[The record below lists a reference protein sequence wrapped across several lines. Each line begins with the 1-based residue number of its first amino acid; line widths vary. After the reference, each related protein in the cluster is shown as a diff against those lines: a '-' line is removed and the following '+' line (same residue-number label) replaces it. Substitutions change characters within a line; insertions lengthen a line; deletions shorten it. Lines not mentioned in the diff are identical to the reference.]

1 MCPKDTQLLRYCDLS
16 VLKTYAIIDIPSF
29 SAILCIV
36 RMAGKGIGKSNV
48 LKVNIGWAVL
58 IAGGIGAFVLA
69 RNSVL
74 EKRQAAIRTK
84 KRVIDT
90 VEREAVGDKAE

>member
-1 MCPKDTQLLRYCDLS
+1 MTKSFAEIVCS
-16 VLKTYAIIDIPSF
+16 V
-29 SAILCIV
+29 V
-36 RMAGKGIGKSNV
+36 MAGRGLGKSNV
-48 LKVNIGWAVL
+48 LKVNIGWAAL
-58 IAGGIGAFVLA
+58 IVGGIGAFVLA

-84 KRVIDT
+84 KRVIET

>member
-1 MCPKDTQLLRYCDLS
+1 M
-16 VLKTYAIIDIPSF
+16 KTSAIINFPSF
-29 SAILCIV
+29 AAILCIV

-90 VEREAVGDKAE
+90 VEREAVGDEAE

>member
-16 VLKTYAIIDIPSF
+16 ILKTYAIIDIPYF

>member
-1 MCPKDTQLLRYCDLS
+1 MCPKDTLLLRYCDLS

>member
-1 MCPKDTQLLRYCDLS
+1 
-16 VLKTYAIIDIPSF
+16 
-29 SAILCIV
+29 
-36 RMAGKGIGKSNV
+36 MAGKGIGKSNV

-84 KRVIDT
+84 KRVIET
-90 VEREAVGDKAE
+90 VEKEAVECILDKVIHYI